1 MPFLLDLISNVLAM
15 SNFNCKE
22 PSLFTNK
29 YAITEKF
36 NMLVNHKYRSTLG
49 SITKEKISKN
59 LI

>member
-15 SNFNCKE
+15 SNCKE

-36 NMLVNHKYRSTLG
+36 NMLVNHKYHSTLG
-49 SITKEKISKN
+49 SITKEKYQKI
-59 LI
+59 